1 MTALKA
7 KGTMELLN
15 KIKIPKGSTLSVKD
29 ECGKI
34 LIVIEPEEEEPR
46 TVKCER
52 TECEEE
58 LPKIGDL
65 AIMWNNNHREAI
77 ISRVNNEEMDSM
89 PYQAKNGEWYKNA
102 IRFRDEEQYLKVL
115 GILL

>member
-1 MTALKA
+1 MTALKT

-15 KIKIPKGSTLSVKD
+15 KIAIPAGSTLSVKKED
-29 ECGKI
+29 GKV
-34 LIVIEPEEEEPR
+34 LIVIEPEEKKER
-46 TVKCER
+46 TVM
-52 TECEEE
+52 CEETGRE
-58 LPKIGDL
+58 EVEPEIGDL
-65 AIMWNNNHREAI
+65 AIVWNNPREAI
-77 ISRVNNEEMDSM
+77 ISRIQDKEMDSM